1 MEFLSE
7 KKMSVDIIRKL
18 FNIENQNKRNKNFNN
33 YESPRIKI
41 VPEKLNNSFKLMEK
55 KVINS
60 TEDENIYEES
70 ENIKEKL
77 LKSTNV
83 LHIFKIFFL

>member
-1 MEFLSE
+1 
-7 KKMSVDIIRKL
+7 
-18 FNIENQNKRNKNFNN
+18 
-33 YESPRIKI
+33 
-41 VPEKLNNSFKLMEK
+41 MEK